1 MEEKRGKQELNTV
14 SITSELI
21 IKLSNQSDFSKI
33 QSLNF
38 SSKTGKIRVKLT

>member
-1 MEEKRGKQELNTV
+1 MEEKRGKQELNSI

-21 IKLSNQSDFSKI
+21 LKVSNQTDFNKI

-38 SSKTGKIRVKLT
+38 SSKTGKIRVIIT